1 MFSRDLAPTETVEA
15 LEADLLM
22 ELVELVASLLAFRP
36 AEASEDFRDPA
47 LDFFF
52 TIASVSLEVLR
63 VLFLFVTLTE
73 EVVLTSGFCSF
84 DSFLVF
90 ALCFAIVVDDDV
102 LNTRPSFP
110 LAFLPPTAG
119 CSTDFFLIAFLVSV
133 FSASFGVGS
142 AVWPPFG

>member
-1 MFSRDLAPTETVEA
+1 MFSRDLAPTETVDA
-15 LEADLLM
+15 LEADRLM
-22 ELVELVASLLAFRP
+22 ELVVLVASLLAFRP

-84 DSFLVF
+84 DSFLVL
-90 ALCFAIVVDDDV
+90 ALCFAIVVDDEV

-110 LAFLPPTAG
+110 LAFLPPTAC